1 MPNKFRVRQ
10 LGDKLHKSSNILAS
24 NSFEDLYCGLT
35 SQFQSPSSWL
45 LSNDNVNIIP
55 SYLNLIPHLSDTES
69 AMALDMM
76 TFLPDDVLVKV
87 DRAAM
92 SQSLETR
99 VPMLDH
105 RIVEFAWSLPLDYKL
120 HNGESKWIL
129 KKVLDR
135 YIPNDLINRPKMGFS
150 VPIDS
155 WLRGPLRDWA
165 ESLISKERLYRDGYF
180 NVELVRR
187 LWAEHLSCRY
197 NHQTNCGQF

>member
-1 MPNKFRVRQ
+1 
-10 LGDKLHKSSNILAS
+10 
-24 NSFEDLYCGLT
+24 
-35 SQFQSPSSWL
+35 
-45 LSNDNVNIIP
+45 
-55 SYLNLIPHLSDTES
+55 
-69 AMALDMM
+69 MALDMM